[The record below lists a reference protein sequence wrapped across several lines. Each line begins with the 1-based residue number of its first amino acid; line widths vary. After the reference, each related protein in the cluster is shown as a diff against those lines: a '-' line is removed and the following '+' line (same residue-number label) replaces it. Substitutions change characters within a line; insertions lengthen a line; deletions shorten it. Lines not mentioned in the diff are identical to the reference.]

1 MNEYGKLTWVAVR
14 APAAAFKNESRID
27 AQWQPLRFHSRPDLN
42 AAIEEHNAFT
52 ACLTAAGCQLIYL
65 NDAEGLTLDSI
76 YTRDALVVSPKGL
89 ILCHMGRLTRRS
101 EPSLNS
107 LQLAEQQ
114 DLQLPIIGEIQAP
127 GTLEGGDLI
136 WLDDHHLAVGLGP
149 RTNQAGIDQLK
160 QILGNEI
167 EVHVVPLPPPAHPED
182 VFHLMSM
189 ISPVAKDLALV
200 YRPLMPD
207 TFLHWLA
214 DLGLDLVEV
223 PDDEFPTMGCNVL
236 ATAPRQVLMLDGLP
250 VTRERLNAAG
260 CQVTVYR
267 GDHISRKGEGGPTCL
282 TRPLVR
288 AD

>member
-200 YRPLMPD
+200 YRPLMPY

-236 ATAPRQVLMLDGLP
+236 ATAPRQLLMLDGLP

-288 AD
+288 DD

>member
-207 TFLHWLA
+207 TFLQWLA

-288 AD
+288 GD

>member
-136 WLDDHHLAVGLGP
+136 WLDDHHLAVGLGT

-167 EVHVVPLPPPAHPED
+167 EVHVVPLPPPAHQED

-200 YRPLMPD
+200 YLPLMPD
-207 TFLHWLA
+207 TFMHWLA

-236 ATAPRQVLMLDGLP
+236 ATAPRQLLMLDGLP

-288 AD
+288 DD

>member
-65 NDAEGLTLDSI
+65 DDAEGLTLDSI

-89 ILCHMGRLTRRS
+89 ILCHMGRLTRRR

-107 LQLAEQQ
+107 LQLAEQR

-136 WLDDHHLAVGLGP
+136 WLDDRRLAVGLGP

-189 ISPVAKDLALV
+189 ISPVAKDLALI

-214 DLGLDLVEV
+214 DLGVDLVEV

-250 VTRERLNAAG
+250 MTRERLNAAG
-260 CQVTVYR
+260 CQVTVYS

>member
-288 AD
+288 DD

>member
-1 MNEYGKLTWVAVR
+1 
-14 APAAAFKNESRID
+14 
-27 AQWQPLRFHSRPDLN
+27 
-42 AAIEEHNAFT
+42 
-52 ACLTAAGCQLIYL
+52 
-65 NDAEGLTLDSI
+65 
-76 YTRDALVVSPKGL
+76 
-89 ILCHMGRLTRRS
+89 MGRLTRRS

-214 DLGLDLVEV
+214 DLGLYLVEV

-236 ATAPRQVLMLDGLP
+236 ATAPRQLLMLDGLP

-288 AD
+288 DD

>member
-214 DLGLDLVEV
+214 DLGVDLVEV

-288 AD
+288 DD

>member
-236 ATAPRQVLMLDGLP
+236 ATAPRQLLMLDGLP

-288 AD
+288 DD

>member
-89 ILCHMGRLTRRS
+89 ILCHMGRLTRRR

-288 AD
+288 DD

>member
-288 AD
+288 GD

>member
-52 ACLTAAGCQLIYL
+52 ACLTAVGCQLIYL

-288 AD
+288 DD